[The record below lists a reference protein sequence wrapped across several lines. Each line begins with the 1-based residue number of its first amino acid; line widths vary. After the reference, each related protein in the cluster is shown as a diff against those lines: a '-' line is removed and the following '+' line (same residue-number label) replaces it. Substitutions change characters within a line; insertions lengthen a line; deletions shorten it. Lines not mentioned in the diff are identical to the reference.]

1 MLRCP
6 KGAEFPG
13 KRDPEQALYLVESP
27 EAHAVAQ
34 LGHGAC
40 VMVEKSTA
48 VDVKMAIVGPVILL
62 GAPGAGKG
70 TQAKAIVEHYAIPQV
85 STGDLL
91 RDHVSRGTELGK
103 QAKTIMDSGKLV
115 SDELVCG
122 MVAERLSRPDCAR
135 GFILDGFPRTV
146 GQAQWLDNWLA
157 TQLFEKTGLRKSAPV
172 VINIAVG
179 YNLLLQRLTGRRSC
193 PTCGRI
199 YNVHYSPP
207 RVADLCDADGARL
220 ITRRD
225 DCEEVISERLK
236 AYERDTLPLIEYYR
250 AKGQLVEV
258 DGSRGMDE
266 ISVEAL
272 KLIDGHRL

>member
-1 MLRCP
+1 ME
-6 KGAEFPG
+6 GTSA
-13 KRDPEQALYLVESP
+13 
-27 EAHAVAQ
+27 
-34 LGHGAC
+34 
-40 VMVEKSTA
+40 A
-48 VDVKMAIVGPVILL
+48 VDWKTAIIGPVIVL

-70 TQAKAIVEHYAIPQV
+70 TQAKVIVENYGVPQI

-91 RDHVSRGTELGK
+91 RDHVARGTELGK
-103 QAKTIMDSGKLV
+103 QAKKVMESGNLV

-146 GQAQWLDNWLA
+146 GQAKWLDNWLA
-157 TQLFEKTGLRKSAPV
+157 TQLFEKTGLTKSAPV
-172 VINIAVG
+172 VIDIAVG
-179 YNLLLQRLTGRRSC
+179 YNLLLKRLTGRRSC

-199 YNVHYSPP
+199 YNVYFSPP
-207 RVADLCDADGARL
+207 RVDEQCDVDGAKL

-250 AKGQLVEV
+250 AKGQLVEI
-258 DGSRGMDE
+258 DGSRDMNE
-266 ISVEAL
+266 ISAKVL